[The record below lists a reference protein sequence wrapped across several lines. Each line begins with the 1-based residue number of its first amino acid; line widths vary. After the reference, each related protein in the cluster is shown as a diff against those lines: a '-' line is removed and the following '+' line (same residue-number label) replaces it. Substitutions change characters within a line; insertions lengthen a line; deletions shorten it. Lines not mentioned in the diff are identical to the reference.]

1 MKRILS
7 GLTVAWLVAAS
18 AVAAPAG
25 PSEQILEATPRVA
38 DLVAYAYRDN
48 PTILAAREGWRARVE
63 SYRVATGYPDP
74 QVMVTWFPEPIETR
88 LGPQDWN
95 ATLSQMIPFPGK
107 LGAAGAMVSA
117 DAQMARLEL
126 DKAVREVVVGVREAA
141 AELTYIRAAREVAA
155 QNRAVLDEV
164 LAVAEESYAENQAA
178 LADVVRAQSQSAQ
191 LAYDALLLEEL
202 EQTELANLN
211 ALLNR
216 APEATIGPIQ
226 PQPQAPL
233 VYPLEEIY
241 ALAEANREEIRMAGE
256 RENKAQAKQ
265 SLARYQNLPDFR
277 LGVFYAGIGDPD
289 VPAAMRPDDAG
300 RDAVG
305 LQAGMSVPLW
315 FGSNAG
321 RTAAAAA
328 ERAQARAQKVA
339 VVNDTR
345 AQVRSLAFRLHNAER
360 LVTLYR
366 DQLLPQATR
375 SLSVAETWFRQ
386 GEGSFSDFAETQ
398 ASFYN
403 FQLALARAQA
413 DYGKFLARLERLAG
427 RDLTRRDAPQR
438 VGEPAGAPAEEKA
451 P

>member
-1 MKRILS
+1 MKRVLS
-7 GLTVAWLVAAS
+7 GLTVAWLFS
-18 AVAAPAG
+18 APAFG
-25 PSEQILEATPRVA
+25 AEAPTEQTLEATPTVA
-38 DLVAYAYRDN
+38 DLAAYAYRTN
-48 PTILAAREGWRARVE
+48 PTILAAREGWRAKVE
-63 SYRVATGYPDP
+63 SYRVTTGYPDP

-107 LGAAGAMVSA
+107 LGAAGAMVAA

-126 DKAVREVVVGVREAA
+126 DKAVREVVVGVRESA
-141 AELTYIRAAREVAA
+141 AELAYIRAAREVAA

-164 LAVAEESYAENQAA
+164 LAVAEESYAENQVA

-226 PQPQAPL
+226 PQSQAPL

-241 ALAEANREEIRMAGE
+241 TLAEANREEIRMVAE
-256 RENKAQAKQ
+256 REKKAQAKQ

-277 LGVFYAGIGDPD
+277 LGLFYAGIGDPD

-315 FGSNAG
+315 FGRNAG

-427 RDLTRRDAPQR
+427 RDLTRRDPPQR
-438 VGEPAGAPAEEKA
+438 EGEALAAPAEEKA